1 MQPPGVRLFI
11 FPMTAA
17 VAHIV
22 EEFEILSPGEKIE
35 LRRQIIERI
44 PWSEDLADED
54 YTALAAASFR
64 ALDEEEASG
73 A

>member
-1 MQPPGVRLFI
+1 
-11 FPMTAA
+11 MTAA

-22 EEFEILSPGEKIE
+22 EEIEVLTTGEKLE
-35 LRRQIIERI
+35 LRRQILDRV

-54 YTALAAASFR
+54 YATLAAESFR
-64 ALDEEEASG
+64 ALDEEEAGG